1 MVVPVIARGLLA
13 GAKALSKTPA
23 GKKLL
28 KQAISKGKTLVKKA
42 KPKKTKPKID
52 WSKAPR
58 DVKAKTKT
66 DWNKVAKKF
75 ENRPSKKALR
85 TALIKSKAKPRGR
98 GAGARAYATTGAAVG
113 GAGLAA
119 SVGKGKSRNPRTRKR
134 KTA

>member
-28 KQAISKGKTLVKKA
+28 KQAISKGKTLLKKA

-58 DVKAKTKT
+58 DVKGTYGKL
-66 DWNKVAKKF
+66 
-75 ENRPSKKALR
+75 NRPKG
-85 TALIKSKAKPRGR
+85 RG
-98 GAGARAYATTGAAVG
+98 GAGAREYATTGAAVG
-113 GAGLAA
+113 GTGLAA
-119 SVGKGKSRNPRTRKR
+119 STGKKSKNPRKR
-134 KTA
+134 KKA

>member
-42 KPKKTKPKID
+42 KPKKSTYAGDI
-52 WSKAPR
+52 
-58 DVKAKTKT
+58 AKF
-66 DWNKVAKKF
+66 KKGM
-75 ENRPSKKALR
+75 
-85 TALIKSKAKPRGR
+85 SKAKPRGR
-98 GAGARAYATTGAAVG
+98 GGAGARAYATTGAAVAG
-113 GAGLAA
+113 TGLAA
-119 SVGKGKSRNPRTRKR
+119 SAGKKSKNPRKR